1 MILHKRRRF
10 FWNLVVVSFLIVAAK
25 SEAVFSQTDEEILE
39 TIPKGMSYNESLIK
53 SAALDLTF
61 EYYRQ
66 ADMRPPDQ
74 VLEEAKEQV
83 KKQGA
88 TPRQIEDVIKQLK
101 KDLEERAKDP
111 FMSGSSS
118 KKGKARFLIKDN
130 RIRLD
135 VEYTQTIFKGPV
147 DPRKEDEEKHS
158 ERPLKHTYYYSPTDS
173 YMTSGK
179 GGELIIEKEP
189 QRPFIFPLKFG
200 LKWSWFKSSGL
211 RFFSNSLSGSLSKS
225 KVVKEGKLEL
235 IGQEEVNG
243 SMCYVLESFTPEHK
257 LRVKYWIDPAKGY
270 TVARDVV
277 SSIGKQEGKEREFV
291 MMERSCTVQQL
302 PNGAWIPK
310 TGVDKYYRLFNP
322 YCKKIEDIKQYVERE
337 ERIEVTDCV
346 LNEVT
351 DEDVTVPDIDAGE
364 YKTII
369 DMETGELIQ
378 ITPPEAEED
387 TGEEVDV
394 ESKETEK

>member
-1 MILHKRRRF
+1 MVLHKSRGF
-10 FWNLVVVSFLIVAAK
+10 CLNLVVVLTFLLIAAK
-25 SEAVFSQTDEEILE
+25 SGAVFSQTDEEILE

-53 SAALDLTF
+53 SAALDLNF
-61 EYYRQ
+61 AYYRQ
-66 ADMRPPDQ
+66 ADMRPPDL
-74 VLEEAKEQV
+74 VLEEAKEQA
-83 KKQGA
+83 KRQGA
-88 TPRQIEDVIKQLK
+88 TPHQIEDIIKQLK
-101 KDLEERAKDP
+101 KDLKEHAKDP

-147 DPRKEDEEKHS
+147 DPRKENEEKHS
-158 ERPLKHTYYYSPTDS
+158 EILLKDTYYYSPTDS

-179 GGELIIEKEP
+179 GRELIIEKGPREA
-189 QRPFIFPLKFG
+189 FLFPLRFG
-200 LKWSWFKSSGL
+200 LSWDWFKSSGL
-211 RFFSNSLSGSLSKS
+211 KFFSDSLSGSLSKS
-225 KVVKEGKLEL
+225 NVVKEGKLKL
-235 IGQEEVNG
+235 VGQEEING
-243 SMCYVLESFTPEHK
+243 SMCYVLESFTPKHK

-277 SSIGKQEGKEREFV
+277 SSIGKQGDKEREFV

-310 TGVDKYYRLFNP
+310 AGVVKYYKLLNP

-337 ERIEVTDCV
+337 ERIEVTNCV

-364 YKTII
+364 YRTII
-369 DMETGELIQ
+369 NMETGELIQ
-378 ITPPEAEED
+378 KTFPE
-387 TGEEVDV
+387 
-394 ESKETEK
+394 EKNFSE